1 MELAFETRR
10 LRALCVDHDQA
21 VREFG
26 HDGAIGLQTRLA
38 DLRAAT
44 YLADLPVGQ
53 PEIVV
58 GEPPT
63 LRFALTGGMV
73 MLAKVSHATTPMAD
87 DASLDTSRV
96 RRVLITEVKHV

>member
-26 HDGAIGLQTRLA
+26 DDAAGGLRTRLA

-63 LRFALTGGMV
+63 LRFALIGGLV
-73 MLAKVSHATTPMAD
+73 MLAKVSHATTPRAD
-87 DASLDTSRV
+87 DTSLDTSRV
-96 RRVLITEVKHV
+96 RRMLIVEVEHV